1 MEGEFG
7 AAQRELLES
16 SASQLYESAVEKG
29 RLETDDPRIAKRAS
43 DGPAFDLLVDLGL
56 LVLDPETEAYRP
68 VDPSAVQARVVAPM
82 GQEAVQ
88 LLEESSRWSEIFAG
102 LGQAYRRSVGAQHPV
117 TEIRGLANINRYLV
131 ATVEDAQSE
140 LLTAQPTRDRS
151 MAALAVAV
159 QRDIRIVQRGL
170 SMRTL
175 YQHSARRSVGIREYV
190 ERMAPYGA
198 QVRTLEEFF
207 NRMIVVD
214 RAVAIVPGAEVN
226 QVAIAIHEP
235 ALVAYLADVFER
247 YWERARPYDDRAEST
262 TRNIA
267 EDVRN
272 MTVRMLVE
280 GHSDPAS
287 AKRVGVSTRT
297 FAGYIASL
305 KDEYGVQ
312 TRFQLGYA
320 MGQHEQLEPP
330 ADDEA

>member
-1 MEGEFG
+1 MDGEFG
-7 AAQRELLES
+7 ASQRELLES
-16 SASQLYESAVEKG
+16 SAAALYESAVQQGSIKSSDL
-29 RLETDDPRIAKRAS
+29 RLGKRS
-43 DGPAFDLLVDLGL
+43 PDRPAFDLLVDLGL
-56 LVLDPETEAYRP
+56 LILDPELKSYSP

-82 GQEAVQ
+82 GQQAAD
-88 LLEESSRWSEIFAG
+88 LLQESSRWSDVFTG
-102 LGQAYRRSVGAQHPV
+102 LGQSYRRSAGTRNPV
-117 TEIRGLANINRYLV
+117 IEIRGVPNINRYLS
-131 ATVEDAQSE
+131 ATVDDAQTE

-159 QRDIRIVQRGL
+159 DRDIRAVQRGL

-175 YQHSARRSVGIREYV
+175 YQHSARRSVAIQEYV
-190 ERMAPYGA
+190 DRMTPYGA

-214 RAVAIVPGAEVN
+214 RAVAVVPGVEGN

-247 YWERARPYDDRAEST
+247 YWERARPYDDRAAST
-262 TRNIA
+262 ARNIA
-267 EDVRN
+267 ADVRK

-297 FAGYIASL
+297 YAGYIAAL
-305 KDEYGVQ
+305 KDEYGVE

-320 MGQHEQLEPP
+320 MGQQ
-330 ADDEA
+330 DDSRG

>member
-7 AAQRELLES
+7 AKERELLES
-16 SASQLYESAVEKG
+16 SAAALYESAVQDG
-29 RLETDDPRIAKRAS
+29 RIEPGDPRVAKRS
-43 DGPAFDLLVDLGL
+43 PDRPAFDLLTDLGL
-56 LVLDPETEAYRP
+56 VVLDPEQNVYRP

-82 GQEAVQ
+82 GQQAAH
-88 LLEESSRWSEIFAG
+88 LLEESSRWSQVFSG
-102 LGQAYRRSVGAQHPV
+102 LGQSYRRSGARHPV
-117 TEIRGLANINRYLV
+117 TEIRGVANINRYLS
-131 ATVEDAQSE
+131 AAVEEAQSE
-140 LLTAQPTRDRS
+140 LLTAQPTSDRS

-159 QRDIRIVQRGL
+159 QRDIRAVQRGVNM
-170 SMRTL
+170 STL
-175 YQHSARRSVGIREYV
+175 YQHSARRSVAIKEYV
-190 ERMAPYGA
+190 DQMSPYGA

-214 RAVAIVPGAEVN
+214 RAVAIVPGKEVN

-235 ALVAYLADVFER
+235 ALVAYLVDIFER
-247 YWERARPYDDRAEST
+247 YWERARPFDDRAEST

-272 MTVRMLVE
+272 MTLRMLVE

-297 FAGYIASL
+297 YAGYISSL

-320 MGQHEQLEPP
+320 MGQQER
-330 ADDEA
+330 DDGRG